1 MKRIRIGARNLP
13 LTSGLKCDGRS
24 FVNRQLFPSSLTFFS
39 NENYTPLQ
47 DTYTRQKILYST
59 NSAKSQSQMNI
70 VDRTTSK
77 RLARMDMEKEIHWQ
91 RQQQLKCNKIGYKT
105 EQKSQNKVHLDKTSL
120 FIQHSL
126 RRDVGN
132 RYFSTSPSIIEETVD
147 EENEEE
153 IATDEKDLDWNEKEE
168 DEEENDEESS
178 SFDPPSSSFISSAY
192 GTGRRKASVARVWL
206 RPSKKGNGD
215 ITINEKP
222 FVEYFPR
229 LTYREKVIEP
239 FVLTNTLAKFDVFC
253 RVHGGGHTGQAGAIS
268 LGIAR
273 ALVNGV
279 NEQLYRPPLKKEK
292 LLTRD
297 ARVVERK
304 KSGQP
309 KARKKDQWVKR

>member
-1 MKRIRIGARNLP
+1 MG
-13 LTSGLKCDGRS
+13 
-24 FVNRQLFPSSLTFFS
+24 
-39 NENYTPLQ
+39 
-47 DTYTRQKILYST
+47 
-59 NSAKSQSQMNI
+59 
-70 VDRTTSK
+70 
-77 RLARMDMEKEIHWQ
+77 
-91 RQQQLKCNKIGYKT
+91 
-105 EQKSQNKVHLDKTSL
+105 
-120 FIQHSL
+120 
-126 RRDVGN
+126 
-132 RYFSTSPSIIEETVD
+132 
-147 EENEEE
+147 EEE
-153 IATDEKDLDWNEKEE
+153 SEDKEE
-168 DEEENDEESS
+168 ASLDSSS
-178 SFDPPSSSFISSAY
+178 SFTSVAH
-192 GTGRRKASVARVWL
+192 GTGRRKASIARVWL
-206 RPSKKGNGD
+206 RPSKTGNGD

-279 NEQLYRPPLKKEK
+279 NEELYRPPLKKEK

-309 KARKKDQWVKR
+309 KARKKINGSKDKRIEILYFIIFCYF